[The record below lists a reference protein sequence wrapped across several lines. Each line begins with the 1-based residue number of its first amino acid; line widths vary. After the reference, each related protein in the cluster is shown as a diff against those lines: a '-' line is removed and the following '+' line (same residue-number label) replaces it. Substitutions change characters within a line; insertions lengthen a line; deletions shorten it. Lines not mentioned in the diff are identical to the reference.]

1 MYTLTVNTDNPQE
14 LADLLSALTGS
25 PKVPVKSSA
34 KVVATSSDAT
44 PGENAEISS
53 PEPPKITKEMV
64 RELTAEKVQ
73 AGKSAVVK
81 DLLKKYNAKN
91 AATVPEESFA
101 SFYNDLKAA

>member
-14 LADLLSALTGS
+14 LADLLSSLTGS
-25 PKVPVKSSA
+25 PKAPVKSSTKA
-34 KVVATSSDAT
+34 AATSSDAT
-44 PGENAEISS
+44 PGEKAEV
-53 PEPPKITKEMV
+53 PTTEPPKVTKEMV

-101 SFYNDLKAA
+101 SYYNDLKAA